1 MKLIRTAKIKLNVSA
16 SEVLPTIQAYTNAF
30 NFVCQVG
37 YSRKITNGISLH
49 KLTYYEVRNQFDLP
63 SQLAISARMKAKEA
77 VKSALTKTKYKKI
90 GSCPTS
96 KQCSIRLDANSYSLF
111 LDKNKVSILTI
122 SGRKK
127 YELIIPDYYKNQF
140 ANWEYGSA
148 DLCVKKNKV
157 YLHISF
163 ELEIPDIV
171 PDGNVYGLDRGISK
185 LAVVS
190 NNKFFGSSKLKQQVK
205 KYQRIRSKLQKCGSK
220 SAKRHLR
227 QLSGKEKRFR
237 ADINHCIS
245 KEIISSLNPGDT
257 LALEDLKGIRKNKA
271 RKKVRTMLNS
281 WSFFQLEQFLIYK
294 AAEKGV
300 HIEFINPAYTSQ
312 MCSCCGYTDKFSR
325 KDQANFCCT
334 SCGFRLNADL
344 NASRNIRN
352 KHLISYMPIGQ
363 AVVNQPIAVVETL
376 TASSCL

>member
-1 MKLIRTAKIKLNVSA
+1 MKLIRTAKIKLNISA
-16 SEVLPTIQAYTNAF
+16 SEVLPTIQAYTEAF
-30 NFVCQVG
+30 NYACDIAYHQ
-37 YSRKITNGISLH
+37 KIKHRVPLH
-49 KLTYYEVRNQFDLP
+49 KLVYYDLRSKFGLK
-63 SQLAISARMKAKEA
+63 SQLAVSCLSKSVEA
-77 VKSALTKTKYKKI
+77 VKSTLTKTKYKKI
-90 GSCPTS
+90 GSCPTY
-96 KQCSIRLDANSYSLF
+96 KQCSIRLDANSYTLF
-111 LDKNKVSILTI
+111 LNKKQVSILTI

-163 ELEIPDIV
+163 ELEIPDTPQNGSI
-171 PDGNVYGLDRGISK
+171 YGLDRGISK

-190 NNKFFGSSKLKQQVK
+190 NNKFFGGGKLKQVVK
-205 KYQRIRSKLQKCGSK
+205 KYGKIRSKLQKSGSK

-227 QLSGKEKRFR
+227 RISGKEKRFR

-245 KEIISSLNPGDT
+245 KEIISSLKSGDT
-257 LALEDLKGIRKNKA
+257 LVLEKLTGIRKNKV

-300 HIEFINPAYTSQ
+300 HITFINPAYTSQ
-312 MCSCCGYTDKFSR
+312 MCSKCGHTDKFSR

-352 KHLISYMPIGQ
+352 KQITSYMPVSG
-363 AVVNQPIAVVETL
+363 AVVNQPIVVVETL